1 MWEYIEIAVNLFQV
15 VVIMQTITKYLG
27 SKFDRLKEWICASVF
42 TVILFIELMYVNS
55 RVYFEGVAIAIPIG
69 IIYIYALISLEGSW
83 KKKLYSSVL
92 IMLFVVGITSIVLNL
107 IGIVGDYTY
116 VNLIKE
122 QNEARLIAL
131 FIIQILIF
139 CVTRIYLYNKDVDV
153 GEVSWDIWLMN
164 IIISIISIVVLTFM
178 LEISLNTT
186 EKFRNKG
193 IQMAVFASIGIFLI
207 NILIYLMYI
216 KLKLAMAKKIEYE
229 LLKQQCEI
237 QDKNIKDIKQLY
249 SNFQKAKH
257 DIKHHL
263 NLLKTM
269 LEKSES
275 DEALKYL
282 LNYTEFE
289 NSVLQDT
296 IFCSNMIINYI
307 INSKMLEMQK
317 KNIHFYCDIC
327 DDITGITDVDVNIIL
342 GNLLDNAIEACEIV
356 EDVKE
361 ISLSIYIRASYLVII
376 VRNTYRGNLEGLYT
390 LTSTKKNQKE
400 HGIGLRSVKDIL
412 KNYQGKLI
420 IDNDEKQVMLKCIIG
435 LDVAK

>member
-27 SKFDRLKEWICASVF
+27 SKFGRLKEWICASIF

-92 IMLFVVGITSIVLNL
+92 IMFFVVGITSIVLNL

-237 QDKNIKDIKQLY
+237 QEKNIKDIKQLY

-390 LTSTKKNQKE
+390 LTSTKKKQKE

>member
-27 SKFDRLKEWICASVF
+27 SKFDRLKELICASIF